1 MTSRG
6 AEQMKNDT
14 IGVDVSKYHLDAYR
28 PADGASRR
36 FVNDTSG
43 RKALLKW
50 LAEKPVE
57 RVVFEPTGPY
67 HRAFESALGAAGVPF
82 AKVNPRQAR
91 RFAEATSPASRRS
104 PASQGGVGPVAH
116 TFAAVA
122 PTSAKPSTC
131 RPSSQLASIRTHEG
145 HRKTRES
152 RPDHCHAKARRPRKH
167 SL

>member
-6 AEQMKNDT
+6 AEKMKNDT
-14 IGVDVSKYHLDAYR
+14 IGVDVSKDHLDAYR
-28 PADGASRR
+28 LADGASRR

-82 AKVNPRQAR
+82 AKVNPVRRVASPRPLASSPRPIAWTRRCSLAWAR
-91 RFAEATSPASRRS
+91 FSNSRLGPPEAMRCSNSKSFISPAM
-104 PASQGGVGPVAH
+104 PW
-116 TFAAVA
+116 
-122 PTSAKPSTC
+122 
-131 RPSSQLASIRTHEG
+131 
-145 HRKTRES
+145 
-152 RPDHCHAKARRPRKH
+152 
-167 SL
+167 